1 MTVKVTISNDD
12 SGRDVLVKTIDHH
25 KDGRHTMTADSLTLK
40 PGESR
45 SFYIHLLRDLT
56 VEEVNPTGG

>member
-1 MTVKVTISNDD
+1 MTVKVSISNDD
-12 SGRDVLVKTIDHH
+12 SGRDVVVKTFDHK
-25 KDGRHTMTADSLTLK
+25 KDGGSKTMADSLTLK

-45 SFYIHLLRDLT
+45 SFYVHLLRDLT

>member
-1 MTVKVTISNDD
+1 MKPY
-12 SGRDVLVKTIDHH
+12 GWKT
-25 KDGRHTMTADSLTLK
+25 RANEYVTLK

-45 SFYIHLLRDLT
+45 SFYVHLLRDLT